1 MRSTS
6 KGNLDMI
13 DALNA
18 APTGSREFLH
28 RMMHASSAD
37 MLLAVGQ
44 IHDLCRRIAWGEIG
58 EADLEDIAHEVLLS
72 AKEKLDADHGDPAP
86 RARQLVQR
94 AFAPLLERLR
104 AADASTI
111 ALGVARDLENVLTF
125 GPRYALPHLSILVA
139 GDGEDFE
146 VRSAARSIRR
156 EGRQSVSVTR
166 DLTEIERSH
175 TLILQSAPE
184 PEDWLMAG
192 AARQKGLRVIQIR
205 PERDVAPWIEAATSW
220 HEAAEMIA
228 EALADT
234 PRHDDGEVLDFIA
247 KGGEPQSEPSAE
259 LRAALLDAEIERLR
273 DSASFV
279 ILRRTAE
286 TEELRKLLK
295 GSEFED
301 SFFQIIA
308 NGSPSGESP
317 QYARAINRL
326 TWRIEELEKE
336 LAEHHNDPD
345 PEGP

>member
-1 MRSTS
+1 M
-6 KGNLDMI
+6 L
-13 DALNA
+13 DALDA
-18 APTGSREFLH
+18 TPPGSREFLY

-37 MLLAVGQ
+37 LLRAVGHL
-44 IHDLCRRIAWGEIG
+44 HDLCRRIAQDEIG
-58 EADLEDIAHEVLLS
+58 
-72 AKEKLDADHGDPAP
+72 DADPEEAAHDALVAAKAALDTAHSDPAP

-94 AFAPLLERLR
+94 AFAPLLARLR

-111 ALGVARDLENVLTF
+111 ALGIARDLEVSLTF
-125 GPRYALPHLSILVA
+125 GPRYALPHLGILVA
-139 GDGEDFE
+139 GDGDDVE
-146 VRSAARSIRR
+146 VKSAARSIQR
-156 EGRQSVSVTR
+156 EARQRVSVTR
-166 DLTEIERSH
+166 EITEIEQSH

-205 PERDVAPWIEAATSW
+205 PERDVAPWIETAVSW

-234 PRHDDGEVLDFIA
+234 PRHDDGEVIDFIA
-247 KGGEPQSEPSAE
+247 KGGEPRSEPAAE
-259 LRAALLDAEIERLR
+259 LRAALLEGELERLR

-295 GSEFED
+295 GSEFEEA
-301 SFFQIIA
+301 FFQIIA

-326 TWRIEELEKE
+326 TWRIEALEKE
-336 LAEHHNDPD
+336 LAEHRTDPD